1 MKRKF
6 LVLVCLV
13 AIVAILA
20 TSCDLIGK
28 KGDDT
33 CEHTYSDRW
42 STNSTEHWH
51 AATCE
56 HATEKSD
63 VASHSDA
70 DQDGECDVC
79 GYEIGHEHTYANNW
93 TSNATHHWKA
103 ATCSHTEE
111 KGALAVH
118 ADSNF
123 DNLCDVC
130 SATLVVELPDNIEEA
145 VILVASRAAAINSG
159 NLRYHFIARNHSDVD
174 PEISKNIDYIFG
186 SDSLHMVS
194 ANSAKAPNDLTNDDN
209 TDYIEV
215 TDVMKSWYQL
225 LSADSVFSVTQTTEE
240 GVTGDYE
247 LNAGANPALMNGY
260 YCVVSTLLDA
270 YGPENLLV
278 AIYDLSQS
286 SAASDYIEMFDEDTL
301 TYSFAFD
308 YMYVNTETAE
318 GDHVDYY
325 ELEVSFTY
333 SRNGML
339 TGLTVVADCYTNSLA
354 NEIDNDYTY
363 DQSNGTIT
371 MKDTALADTYTFV
384 FTQTVGERTYVNEN
398 PQSKFVPTDYDFFSD
413 ADCTTSLNGTINV
426 KTEQAVSIYVGGFAP
441 AGSSILYVVDTV
453 TFTADE
459 SLHVWFYGNQIGLN
473 ADNAG
478 TYTVEFTVAGV
489 TKSFTVVVESANTS
503 GGNIVTGEN
512 EFLVKTTETYD
523 AYMTDLY
530 TFTAVGSGEYTFNIP
545 AGLGLWSVAS
555 MNANQ
560 FGNPEIDYYDNEEGA
575 TVVVELA
582 AGEEYSFYVAAITKG
597 DWIISYT
604 YVYREVSNDNGG
616 DATVIKD
623 ANGLGG
629 EYKINWIMDGMFVL
643 TFTPDSAG
651 SRTGTLKV
659 VDNNSS
665 ANGGT
670 FSYTIENG
678 AYLIFDSN
686 NMITNAVVI
695 SKNGT
700 DWCFQNKSCPNP
712 LTFASETSA
721 GGATSVVAGT
731 YTATAGPA
739 TLTVT
744 VDEDTVAFE
753 YNHAMT
759 GSDSATYTYEV
770 VNGAVVL
777 YDEGGIAVNPLAG
790 KLNID
795 ADGVPVSA
803 EYNGNVFT
811 F

>member
-28 KGDDT
+28 KDDDT

-63 VASHSDA
+63 VASHSDT

-111 KGALAVH
+111 KGELAVH

-123 DNLCDVC
+123 DNFCDVC

-174 PEISKNIDYIFG
+174 PEISKSIDYVFG

-194 ANSAKAPNDLTNDDN
+194 TNSAKAPNDLTNDDN

-247 LNAGANPALMNGY
+247 LNAGANPTLMSGY
-260 YCVVSTLLDA
+260 YCAVSTLVDA

-286 SAASDYIEMFDEDTL
+286 SAASDYIVMFDEDTL

-426 KTEQAVSIYVGGFAP
+426 TTEQAVSIYVGGFAP

-459 SLHVWFYGNQIGLN
+459 SLHVWFYGNEIGLN

-489 TKSFTVVVESANTS
+489 TKSFTVVVKEATVS
-503 GGNIVTGEN
+503 GGEQPENSVKVNI
-512 EFLVKTTETYD
+512 
-523 AYMTDLY
+523 TDNNGWFDVA
-530 TFTAVGSGEYTFNIP
+530 TFTAEADGDYTFYIP
-545 AGLGLWSVAS
+545 AGYGAYDKADYDAWKGSAYVDPGDPQREDKEGGSFTVSLAAGTTYEFYVKYSQKNVTVYITYTVSAYTGGNQGSQGDSTNETKLTIGNNNISASDITYVFNSTSEGVLTLQASNAIMGPVEYTYSVNGGTSKTIGLGTTVSIDLQAGDKVVIVVTAS
-555 MNANQ
+555 GYSTLIASWEGEASDLAITEGTYIGTDGD
-560 FGNPEIDYYDNEEGA
+560 GNESL
-575 TVVVELA
+575 TVVV
-582 AGEEYSFYVAAITKG
+582 
-597 DWIISYT
+597 
-604 YVYREVSNDNGG
+604 
-616 DATVIKD
+616 DATTV
-623 ANGLGG
+623 
-629 EYKINWIMDGMFVL
+629 
-643 TFTPDSAG
+643 TFTYTHNL
-651 SRTGTLKV
+651 TGT
-659 VDNNSS
+659 S
-665 ANGGT
+665 
-670 FSYTIENG
+670 
-678 AYLIFDSN
+678 
-686 NMITNAVVI
+686 
-695 SKNGT
+695 
-700 DWCFQNKSCPNP
+700 
-712 LTFASETSA
+712 
-721 GGATSVVAGT
+721 SVVAT
-731 YTATAGPA
+731 YA
-739 TLTVT
+739 
-744 VDEDTVAFE
+744 
-753 YNHAMT
+753 
-759 GSDSATYTYEV
+759 V
-770 VNGAVVL
+770 VGGEVVL
-777 YDEGGIAVNPLAG
+777 YDEDGSVLNPMAG
-790 KLNID
+790 VITID
-795 ADGVPVSA
+795 ENGLPISAAYNGTDYTLSA
-803 EYNGNVFT
+803 EE
-811 F
+811 